1 MMEKLCKTVGPCVIT
16 LEQGDITRQKT
27 DAIVNAANSTLLGGG
42 GVDGAI
48 HRAGGPRIL
57 EACRKITARQGGCPP
72 GEAVITEGGMLQARH
87 VIHAVG
93 PMWRGGAEGED
104 DVLRRAYQ
112 NSLRLA
118 IEHAL
123 HSVAFPSI
131 STGAYG
137 FPIERAARIAVT
149 TIARFLEENARPLEV
164 RIIAYGRHDFD
175 VYRRHFSPY
184 RHMNGH
190 IDETS

>member
-1 MMEKLCKTVGPCVIT
+1 MKTLCKTVGYCVII
-16 LEQGDITRQKT
+16 LEQGDITRQET

-57 EACRKITARQGGCPP
+57 EACREITSRRGNCPP
-72 GEAVITEGGMLQARH
+72 GEAIITEGGMLQARH

-93 PMWRGGAEGED
+93 PVWRGGADGED

-118 IEHAL
+118 VDHAL
-123 HSVAFPSI
+123 CSIAFPSI

-137 FPIERAARIAVT
+137 FPIERAARIAVG
-149 TIARFLEENARPLEV
+149 TISRFLEENARPHEV
-164 RIIAYGRHDFD
+164 RIIAYSGHDYD
-175 VYRRHFSPY
+175 VYRRHLSP
-184 RHMNGH
+184 
-190 IDETS
+190 